1 MVADMSPTAQN
12 DSLFFEILGQ
22 LIEEVNQ
29 SNLDVAEG
37 NHLDADIVKV

>member
-12 DSLFFEILGQ
+12 DSLFYILGQ

-29 SNLDVAEG
+29 SNLDMAEG
-37 NHLDADIVKV
+37 DHLDADIVKV